1 MSLAKTFRTN
11 SLLFLLFILSA
22 VTLSQALAAEGR
34 FLTLDDGTV
43 QDQKTGLIWASRDNG
58 SNITWSSA
66 KKYCENYTKG
76 GFRDWRMPT
85 ASELKSLYAKS
96 PKVKGKDYSQL
107 IDMVTTSIKISAPWV
122 WTNRRRSGT
131 KSSAFGF
138 NYGVTRGMHR
148 GTGSNRRALPVRT
161 PTAKLTHTL

>member
-1 MSLAKTFRTN
+1 MPLAKK
-11 SLLFLLFILSA
+11 LHQHYILFLTLFISIAL
-22 VTLSQALAAEGR
+22 TCPILAAEGR

-58 SNITWSSA
+58 SNITWSGA
-66 KKYCENYTKG
+66 KEYCKKYNEG
-76 GFRDWRMPT
+76 GFSDWRMPT
-85 ASELKSLYAKS
+85 ASELKSLYGNK
-96 PKVKGKDYSQL
+96 PKVNGKDYSQL
-107 IDMVTTSIKISAPWV
+107 IDMVTTSITVTAPWV

-148 GTGSNRRALPVRT
+148 ASGGNRRALPVRIAT
-161 PTAKLTHTL
+161 DK